1 LRLDFILSGLNG
13 GAGVGGEAIDG
24 ARKNSGGQ
32 NNRLTE
38 KKAGLRETSLVFHL
52 YILIKPFSF
61 WTSLP
66 SFWLPFLTPFKSF
79 SSFSRVEYFIRTPD
93 ASASNNLPILS
104 KKLGERTITNARCA
118 NSIPLF

>member
-1 LRLDFILSGLNG
+1 VDLNG

-32 NNRLTE
+32 NNRLIE

-52 YILIKPFSF
+52 YILLKPFSF

-93 ASASNNLPILS
+93 ASASSDLPILS
-104 KKLGERTITNARCA
+104 KNLARERLLMLGAPI
-118 NSIPLF
+118 LFHFFKETQHIF

>member
-1 LRLDFILSGLNG
+1 
-13 GAGVGGEAIDG
+13 VGGEAIDG

-79 SSFSRVEYFIRTPD
+79 SSFSRVEYFIRTSD
-93 ASASNNLPILS
+93 ASASSDLPILS
-104 KKLGERTITNARCA
+104 KNLARERLLMLGAPI
-118 NSIPLF
+118 LFHFFKETQHIF